1 MTKFLARNHG
11 GNVAE
16 SEMEL
21 GLLRHS
27 SADTTQE
34 EGAAD
39 SVLQTPTPST
49 VEPRNNLNQVIGEA
63 LEVFSR
69 HLRTEN

>member
-1 MTKFLARNHG
+1 MTKFIARNHSD
-11 GNVAE
+11 NVAE

-34 EGAAD
+34 EGAAG
-39 SVLQTPTPST
+39 SVLQIPTPST
-49 VEPRNNLNQVIGEA
+49 VEPRNNLHQVIGEA

>member
-11 GNVAE
+11 GNLAE
-16 SEMEL
+16 PEMEL
-21 GLLRHS
+21 GLLPHS

-39 SVLQTPTPST
+39 SVLQIPTPST
-49 VEPRNNLNQVIGEA
+49 VEPRSNLNQVIGEA